1 MSADMRLEELGVS
14 GLGEVDEPEFSGMAE
29 RHRREL
35 HVHCYRM
42 LGSFEDAEDTVQET
56 FLRAW
61 RRRETFEGRST
72 FRAWLYRI
80 ATNACL
86 DLLAKCRPE
95 PATGGEVL
103 WLQPYPDRL
112 LDELPAGDA
121 DEPES
126 VAVARETIEL
136 AYLVAVQH
144 LAPRPRAVLILRDVL
159 GWPAKDVAELLG
171 DSVNSV
177 NSALQRARAGMREHL
192 PAERQDWTGSEEDA
206 ETRELVRRFTDASVA
221 TDIDRLAA
229 MLRDDVRCSMPPTP
243 GLHVGRDAVVNDW
256 VQDGFA
262 GMTGLR
268 AVPTSVNRQPA
279 IAFYHW
285 REQEGAYLP
294 LTLDVLRVTGGA
306 ITEIVTFHDDQF
318 PRFGLPER
326 LPADG
331 TEQSRCGRSRC
342 AAARVSRWSRR
353 VVRRVGVVTRGR
365 GSWSPAT
372 ASLAESSAATPG
384 SGSAA
389 PASAPSE
396 PRPPH
401 RASAHRH
408 PKARTVAPHT
418 DAPMED
424 RHEQHH

>member
-1 MSADMRLEELGVS
+1 MSADTRLEELDVN
-14 GLGEVDEPEFSGMAE
+14 GLSEVDEPAFSALAE

-86 DLLAKCRPE
+86 DLLAKRRPE

-121 DEPES
+121 DEPEA

-159 GWPAKDVAELLG
+159 DWPAKDVAELLG

-192 PAERQDWTGSEEDA
+192 PAERQDWTGGEEDA
-206 ETRELVRRFTDASVA
+206 GTRELVRRFTDASVA
-221 TDIDRLAA
+221 TDVEGLAA

-243 GLHVGRDAVVNDW
+243 GLYIGRDAVVNNW
-256 VQDGFA
+256 VEDGFE
-262 GMTGLR
+262 GMRGLR
-268 AVPTSVNRQPA
+268 GVLTSVNRQPA
-279 IAFYHW
+279 VAFYHW
-285 REQEGAYLP
+285 QKRGGRVPAADDRRPAHHRRGDHRDHDVPRRPVPAAGAARA
-294 LTLDVLRVTGGA
+294 TAGGRHG
-306 ITEIVTFHDDQF
+306 VV
-318 PRFGLPER
+318 P
-326 LPADG
+326 
-331 TEQSRCGRSRC
+331 CGRSRC
-342 AAARVSRWSRR
+342 AAARVS
-353 VVRRVGVVTRGR
+353 
-365 GSWSPAT
+365 
-372 ASLAESSAATPG
+372 
-384 SGSAA
+384 
-389 PASAPSE
+389 
-396 PRPPH
+396 
-401 RASAHRH
+401 
-408 PKARTVAPHT
+408 
-418 DAPMED
+418 
-424 RHEQHH
+424 

>member
-1 MSADMRLEELGVS
+1 MGTDTRLLELGVRD
-14 GLGEVDEPEFSGMAE
+14 LAEVDEPVFTGLAQ

-61 RRRETFEGRST
+61 RRRETFAGRST

-86 DLLAKCRPE
+86 DLLARCRPE
-95 PATGGEVL
+95 PATGGEVR

-112 LDELPAGDA
+112 LDELPAAGA
-121 DEPES
+121 DEPEA

-192 PAERQDWTGSEEDA
+192 PAQRQDWTGDETDTR
-206 ETRELVRRFTDASVA
+206 TRELVRRFTDASIAKDV
-221 TDIDRLAA
+221 DGLAA

-243 GLHVGRDAVVNDW
+243 GLQIGCDAVVTDW
-256 VQDGFA
+256 IADGFESL
-262 GMTGLR
+262 GSLR
-268 AVPTSVNRQPA
+268 AVPTAVNRQPA
-279 IAFYHW
+279 VGFYLW
-285 REQEGAYLP
+285 QGSAGAYLP
-294 LTLDVLRVTGGA
+294 LTVDALRITGGA
-306 ITEIVTFHDDQF
+306 ITEIVTFHADQF
-318 PRFGLPER
+318 PRLGLPER
-326 LPADG
+326 LPAD
-331 TEQSRCGRSRC
+331 R
-342 AAARVSRWSRR
+342 
-353 VVRRVGVVTRGR
+353 
-365 GSWSPAT
+365 
-372 ASLAESSAATPG
+372 TP
-384 SGSAA
+384 
-389 PASAPSE
+389 
-396 PRPPH
+396 
-401 RASAHRH
+401 
-408 PKARTVAPHT
+408 
-418 DAPMED
+418 
-424 RHEQHH
+424 

>member
-1 MSADMRLEELGVS
+1 M
-14 GLGEVDEPEFSGMAE
+14 
-29 RHRREL
+29 
-35 HVHCYRM
+35 HCYRM

-86 DLLAKCRPE
+86 DLLAKRRPE

-121 DEPES
+121 DQPEA

-192 PAERQDWTGSEEDA
+192 PAERQDWTGGEEDA
-206 ETRELVRRFTDASVA
+206 DDPRAGTPLHRRQRGHRRRPA
-221 TDIDRLAA
+221 R
-229 MLRDDVRCSMPPTP
+229 
-243 GLHVGRDAVVNDW
+243 RDAARRRPLLDAAH
-256 VQDGFA
+256 A
-262 GMTGLR
+262 G
-268 AVPTSVNRQPA
+268 PA
-279 IAFYHW
+279 
-285 REQEGAYLP
+285 RRP
-294 LTLDVLRVTGGA
+294 RRGG
-306 ITEIVTFHDDQF
+306 
-318 PRFGLPER
+318 GR
-326 LPADG
+326 L
-331 TEQSRCGRSRC
+331 
-342 AAARVSRWSRR
+342 
-353 VVRRVGVVTRGR
+353 GR
-365 GSWSPAT
+365 GADS
-372 ASLAESSAATPG
+372 
-384 SGSAA
+384 
-389 PASAPSE
+389 
-396 PRPPH
+396 
-401 RASAHRH
+401 RA
-408 PKARTVAPHT
+408 
-418 DAPMED
+418 
-424 RHEQHH
+424 

>member
-1 MSADMRLEELGVS
+1 MSTDTRREKVGVS
-14 GLGEVDEPEFSGMAE
+14 GLGEVDEPTFSRMAE

-86 DLLAKCRPE
+86 DLLAQRRPE
-95 PATGGEVL
+95 PATGGEVR

-112 LDELPAGDA
+112 LDELPADDA

-126 VAVARETIEL
+126 VAIAQETIEL

-144 LAPRPRAVLILRDVL
+144 LAPRPRAALILRDVL

-177 NSALQRARAGMREHL
+177 NSALQRARAGMRDHL
-192 PAERQDWTGSEEDA
+192 PAERQDWTGGEEDA
-206 ETRELVRRFTDASVA
+206 GTREIVRRFTDASLAKDVQG
-221 TDIDRLAA
+221 LAA

-243 GLHVGRDAVVNDW
+243 GLCVGRDAVVDDW
-256 VQDGFA
+256 IEDGYEDL
-262 GMTGLR
+262 GQLR
-268 AVPTSVNRQPA
+268 CVLTSVNRQPA
-279 IAFYHW
+279 LAFYLW
-285 REQEGAYLP
+285 QEREDAYLP
-294 LTLDVLRVTGGA
+294 LTIDVLRITGGA
-306 ITEIVTFHDDQF
+306 IAEIVIFHDDQF
-318 PRFGLPER
+318 GRLGLPER

-331 TEQSRCGRSRC
+331 TEG
-342 AAARVSRWSRR
+342 
-353 VVRRVGVVTRGR
+353 G
-365 GSWSPAT
+365 T
-372 ASLAESSAATPG
+372 A
-384 SGSAA
+384 
-389 PASAPSE
+389 
-396 PRPPH
+396 
-401 RASAHRH
+401 
-408 PKARTVAPHT
+408 
-418 DAPMED
+418 
-424 RHEQHH
+424 

>member
-1 MSADMRLEELGVS
+1 MGRDTQLQELGVS
-14 GLGEVDEPEFSGMAE
+14 DLAEVDEPAFTGLAQ

-61 RRRETFEGRST
+61 RRRDTFAGRST

-86 DLLAKCRPE
+86 DRLAKCRPE
-95 PATGGEVL
+95 PATGGEVR

-112 LDELPAGDA
+112 LDELPAADA
-121 DEPES
+121 DEPET

-192 PAERQDWTGSEEDA
+192 PAQRQDWTGDETDTR
-206 ETRELVRRFTDASVA
+206 TRELVRRFTDASIAKDV
-221 TDIDRLAA
+221 DGLAA

-243 GLHVGRDAVVNDW
+243 GLQIGRDAVVNDW
-256 VQDGFA
+256 IADGFESL
-262 GMTGLR
+262 GSLR
-268 AVPTSVNRQPA
+268 AVPTAVNRQPA
-279 IAFYHW
+279 VAFYLW
-285 REQEGAYLP
+285 QDSDGAYLP
-294 LTLDVLRVTGGA
+294 LTVDALRITGGA
-306 ITEIVTFHDDQF
+306 ITEIVTFHADQF
-318 PRFGLPER
+318 PRLGLPER
-326 LPADG
+326 LPAD
-331 TEQSRCGRSRC
+331 R
-342 AAARVSRWSRR
+342 
-353 VVRRVGVVTRGR
+353 
-365 GSWSPAT
+365 
-372 ASLAESSAATPG
+372 TP
-384 SGSAA
+384 
-389 PASAPSE
+389 
-396 PRPPH
+396 
-401 RASAHRH
+401 
-408 PKARTVAPHT
+408 
-418 DAPMED
+418 
-424 RHEQHH
+424 

>member
-1 MSADMRLEELGVS
+1 MTAMSVDTRVEELGMS
-14 GLGEVDEPEFSGMAE
+14 GLDEMDEPTFSGMAE

-42 LGSFEDAEDTVQET
+42 LGSFEDAEDAVQET

-86 DLLAKCRPE
+86 DLLAKRRPE

-112 LDELPAGDA
+112 LDELPTGDA
-121 DEPES
+121 DEPEA

-144 LAPRPRAVLILRDVL
+144 LAPRPRAVLIMRDVL

-192 PAERQDWTGSEEDA
+192 PAERQDWSSDEQDA
-206 ETRELVRRFTDASVA
+206 ETLELVRRYTDASVV
-221 TDIDRLAA
+221 TDIKELAA
-229 MLRDDVRCSMPPTP
+229 LVRDDVRSSMPPTP
-243 GLHVGRDAVVNDW
+243 GLQVGRDAVVSYW
-256 VQDGFA
+256 IESGFE

-268 AVPTSVNRQPA
+268 TVPTSVNRQPA
-279 IAFYHW
+279 VAFYQW
-285 REQEGAYLP
+285 DQGEGAYLP
-294 LTLDVLRVTGGA
+294 LTLDVLRVIGGKIA
-306 ITEIVTFHDDQF
+306 EITTFHDDQF
-318 PRFGLPER
+318 PRLELPSR

-331 TEQSRCGRSRC
+331 TES
-342 AAARVSRWSRR
+342 
-353 VVRRVGVVTRGR
+353 
-365 GSWSPAT
+365 
-372 ASLAESSAATPG
+372 
-384 SGSAA
+384 
-389 PASAPSE
+389 
-396 PRPPH
+396 
-401 RASAHRH
+401 
-408 PKARTVAPHT
+408 
-418 DAPMED
+418 
-424 RHEQHH
+424 